1 MSLNTRSLDTDLAH
15 VVKRANGSL
24 VQIHNGAS
32 GAGAGTIWHSDG
44 LILTNAHVVSRG
56 PLSVTLPDGRRMPA
70 RLLGSDAE
78 CDIAAITVAAPDLP
92 TIELGQSSGLRPGSI
107 VLAIGHPFGV
117 VGAATAGT
125 VVGVGQDLPEVGR
138 PSRQW
143 IAVSLNL
150 RPGNSGGPLVDAE
163 GRLVGINTM
172 MTGPQ
177 AGMAVP
183 VQVAKE
189 FLKEAVS
196 PRKVA

>member
-1 MSLNTRSLDTDLAH
+1 M
-15 VVKRANGSL
+15 
-24 VQIHNGAS
+24 
-32 GAGAGTIWHSDG
+32 
-44 LILTNAHVVSRG
+44 SRG

-70 RLLGSDAE
+70 RLLASDAD
-78 CDIAAITVAAPDLP
+78 CDIAAITVAASGLP
-92 TIELGQSSGLRPGSI
+92 AIELGQSSRLRPGSM

-117 VGAATAGT
+117 VGTATAGT

-189 FLKEAVS
+189 FIKEAMS
-196 PRKVA
+196 SRKVA

>member
-1 MSLNTRSLDTDLAH
+1 MSLNTQSLDADLAN
-15 VVKRANGSL
+15 VIERARGSL
-24 VQIHNGAS
+24 VQVHNGAR
-32 GAGAGTIWHSDG
+32 GAGAGTVWHSDG
-44 LILTNAHVVSRG
+44 LILTNAHVVSHE

-70 RLLGSDAE
+70 RLLASDADG
-78 CDIAAITVAAPDLP
+78 DIAAITVAASDLQ
-92 TIELGQSSGLRPGSI
+92 TIELGLSTGLRPGSI

-138 PSRQW
+138 PSRPW

-150 RPGNSGGPLVDAE
+150 RPGNSGGPLVDVE

-189 FLKEAVS
+189 FLKKAMLS
-196 PRKVA
+196 RKVA

>member
-1 MSLNTRSLDTDLAH
+1 MSLNTRSLDTDLAD
-15 VVKRANGSL
+15 VIERASGSL
-24 VQIHNGAS
+24 VQIHNGARS
-32 GAGAGTIWHSDG
+32 AGAGTIWHSDG
-44 LILTNAHVVSRG
+44 LILTNAHVVSQG

-70 RLLGSDAE
+70 RLLASDAT
-78 CDIAAITVAAPDLP
+78 CDIAAITVAASDLP
-92 TIELGQSSGLRPGSI
+92 TIELGQSSALRPGSI

-143 IAVSLNL
+143 IAVNLNL
-150 RPGNSGGPLVDAE
+150 RPGNSGGPLVDVE

-183 VQVAKE
+183 VHVAKE
-189 FLKEAVS
+189 FLREAMPS
-196 PRKVA
+196 RKVA

>member
-1 MSLNTRSLDTDLAH
+1 MSLNTQRLDTDLAD
-15 VVKRANGSL
+15 VIERASGSL
-24 VQIHNGAS
+24 VQIHNGGR
-32 GAGAGTIWHSDG
+32 GAGAGTVWHSDG
-44 LILTNAHVVSRG
+44 LILTNAHVVSHG

-70 RLLGSDAE
+70 RLLASDADR
-78 CDIAAITVAAPDLP
+78 DIAAITVDASDLP
-92 TIELGQSSGLRPGSI
+92 TIELGQSSRLRPGSM

-117 VGAATAGT
+117 LGAATAGT

-150 RPGNSGGPLVDAE
+150 RPGNSGGPLVDVE

-189 FLKEAVS
+189 FLKEAMPS
-196 PRKVA
+196 RKVA

>member
-1 MSLNTRSLDTDLAH
+1 MSLNTLSLDADLAD
-15 VVKRANGSL
+15 VIEKARGSL
-24 VQIHNGAS
+24 VQIHNGAR
-32 GAGAGTIWHSDG
+32 GAGAGTIWHPEG

-56 PLSVTLPDGRRMPA
+56 PLSVTLPDGRRMDA
-70 RLLGSDAE
+70 RLLASDAGN
-78 CDIAAITVAAPDLP
+78 DIAAITVDATALP
-92 TIELGQSSGLRPGSI
+92 AIELGQSRRLRPGSI

-117 VGAATAGT
+117 VGTATAGT
-125 VVGVGQDLPEVGR
+125 VVGVGQDLPEVGK

-143 IAVSLNL
+143 IAISLNL

-189 FLKEAVS
+189 FLKEAMS
-196 PRKVA
+196 SRKVA